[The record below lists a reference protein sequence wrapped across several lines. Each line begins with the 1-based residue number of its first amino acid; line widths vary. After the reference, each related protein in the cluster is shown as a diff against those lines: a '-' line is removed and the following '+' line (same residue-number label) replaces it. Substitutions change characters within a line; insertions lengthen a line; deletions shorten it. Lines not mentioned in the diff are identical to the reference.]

1 MNKKLTA
8 IGGLA
13 ALAVV
18 GGTWAFFTQDT
29 TIHNKLT
36 TDGMYGLNTTEKFNP
51 GSEWAPGTEVEKK
64 ITVKNTGTGAVLVR
78 VKMDENWA
86 YKEAPDKLFGEWAS
100 GQTEFTNIQLDDP
113 ADGDPTDDP
122 SSVVHKNLADNIQT
136 ETTAKVDKWYLAED
150 GYWYFCNK
158 LEGGK
163 VTVDLLNSITL
174 DQNTDMGLI
183 SDAYYYADV
192 KKDENGKTE
201 QPEFPWK
208 GEAEKNPWKLML
220 TATTDEEKKEAADK
234 AQQILAEKAE
244 GKTEYD
250 FYMTVETKTDDEKK
264 GYSDAGYTLNI
275 TTEAVQ
281 ATPEAVA
288 AEWTTA
294 PAELMEN
301 ILK

>member
-51 GSEWAPGTEVEKK
+51 GSEWASGTEVEKK
-64 ITVKNTGTGAVLVR
+64 ITVRNTGKGAVLVR

-86 YKEAPDKLFGEWAS
+86 YKGAQDKPFGVWTS
-100 GQTEFTNIQLDDP
+100 GQMEFTNIQVDDS
-113 ADGDPTDDP
+113 ADGDPTNDP
-122 SSVVHKNLADNIQT
+122 SSVVHKNLDNRFIQT
-136 ETTAKVDKWYLAED
+136 TPLAKQNKWYLADD

-158 LEGGK
+158 LEGGEA
-163 VTVDLLNSITL
+163 TANLLNSIKL
-174 DQNTDMGLI
+174 DDNTDMGQMKNT
-183 SDAYYYADV
+183 YYYKV
-192 KKDENGKTE
+192 VN
-201 QPEFPWK
+201 K
-208 GEAEKNPWKLML
+208 G
-220 TATTDEEKKEAADK
+220 DEEPDFDANTWKKMNAETEEEA
-234 AQQILAEKAE
+234 QTELAKIAE
-244 GKTEYD
+244 SEENQGKD
-250 FYMTVETKTDDEKK
+250 IYMTLETKTDENAK

-281 ATPEAVA
+281 ATLDAVKT
-288 AEWTTA
+288 EWTNA
-294 PAELMEN
+294 PTELMEN

>member
-86 YKEAPDKLFGEWAS
+86 YKAAPEQLFGEWAS
-100 GQTEFTNIQLDDP
+100 EKDPLAFLEVSERLTNE
-113 ADGDPTDDP
+113 DGNPLNDFST
-122 SSVVHKNLADNIQT
+122 VVHKNLDEANIQLDAV
-136 ETTAKVDKWYLAED
+136 AKQDKWYLAED
-150 GYWYFCNK
+150 GYWYFCDK
-158 LEGGK
+158 LEGGEA
-163 VTVDLLNSITL
+163 TVNLLNSIKL
-174 DQNTDMGLI
+174 DEKTDMGLI
-183 SDAYYYADV
+183 ANKYYYMVVEKGVPEPEFDA
-192 KKDENGKTE
+192 KEWTKMNAKTE
-201 QPEFPWK
+201 EEAQKELA
-208 GEAEKNPWKLML
+208 EIAEK
-220 TATTDEEKKEAADK
+220 EENK
-234 AQQILAEKAE
+234 
-244 GKTEYD
+244 GKD
-250 FYMTVETKTDDEKK
+250 IYMTLETKTDENAK

-281 ATPEAVA
+281 ATPDAVKT
-288 AEWTTA
+288 EWTTA

>member
-51 GSEWAPGTEVEKK
+51 GSEWASGTEVEKK
-64 ITVKNTGTGAVLVR
+64 ITVRNTGKGAVLVR

-86 YKEAPDKLFGEWAS
+86 YKGAQDKPFGVWTS
-100 GQTEFTNIQLDDP
+100 GQMEFTDIQVDDS
-113 ADGDPTDDP
+113 ADGDPTNDL
-122 SSVVHKNLADNIQT
+122 SSVVHKNLDNRFIQT
-136 ETTAKVDKWYLAED
+136 TPLAKQNKWYLADD

-158 LEGGK
+158 LEGGEA
-163 VTVDLLNSITL
+163 TANLLNSIKL
-174 DQNTDMGLI
+174 DDNTDMGQMKNT
-183 SDAYYYADV
+183 YYYKVVNKGDEEPDFDANTW
-192 KKDENGKTE
+192 KKMNAKTE
-201 QPEFPWK
+201 E
-208 GEAEKNPWKLML
+208 EAQTELAKI
-220 TATTDEEKKEAADK
+220 AESEEN
-234 AQQILAEKAE
+234 Q
-244 GKTEYD
+244 GKD
-250 FYMTVETKTDDEKK
+250 IYMTLETKTDENAK

-281 ATPEAVA
+281 ATLDAVKT
-288 AEWTTA
+288 EWTNA
-294 PAELMEN
+294 PTELMEN

>member
-86 YKEAPDKLFGEWAS
+86 YKAAPEQLFGEWAS
-100 GQTEFTNIQLDDP
+100 GQNEFTDIQLEEP
-113 ADGDPTDDP
+113 ADGNPANDP
-122 SSVVHKNLADNIQT
+122 SSVVHKNLDEANIQLDAV
-136 ETTAKVDKWYLAED
+136 AKQDKWYLAED
-150 GYWYFCNK
+150 GYWYFCDK
-158 LEGGK
+158 LEGGEA
-163 VTVDLLNSITL
+163 TVNLLNSIKL
-174 DQNTDMGLI
+174 DEKTDMGLI
-183 SDAYYYADV
+183 ANKYYYIAVEKGADEPDFNADTWNEM
-192 KKDENGKTE
+192 K
-201 QPEFPWK
+201 
-208 GEAEKNPWKLML
+208 
-220 TATTDEEKKEAADK
+220 ATTEEEAQKE
-234 AQQILAEKAE
+234 LAEIAE
-244 GKTEYD
+244 GQTDED
-250 FYMTVETKTDDEKK
+250 FYMTLETKTDENAK
-264 GYSDAGYTLNI
+264 GYSDAGYTLHI

-281 ATPEAVA
+281 ATPDAVE

>member
-36 TDGMYGLNTTEKFNP
+36 TEGEYGLNTTEKFNP
-51 GSEWAPGTEVEKK
+51 GSEWAPGIEVEKK
-64 ITVKNTGTGAVLVR
+64 ITVKNTGKGAVLVR

-86 YKEAPDKLFGEWAS
+86 YKGTETLFGKWNSKQDAF
-100 GQTEFTNIQLDDP
+100 TEIKLEEL
-113 ADGDPTDDP
+113 ADGNPANDP
-122 SSVVHKNLADNIQT
+122 SSVVHKNLDNNFIQT
-136 ETTAKVDKWYLAED
+136 IPLEKQNKWYLADD

-158 LEGGK
+158 LEGGEE
-163 VTVDLLNSITL
+163 TANLLNSIKL
-174 DQNTDMGLI
+174 DDNTDMGRMKNT
-183 SDAYYYADV
+183 YYYKVVNKGDEEPDFDANTW
-192 KKDENGKTE
+192 KKMNAKTE
-201 QPEFPWK
+201 E
-208 GEAEKNPWKLML
+208 EAQTELAKI
-220 TATTDEEKKEAADK
+220 AESEEN
-234 AQQILAEKAE
+234 Q
-244 GKTEYD
+244 GKD
-250 FYMTVETKTDDEKK
+250 IYMTLETKTDENAK

-281 ATPEAVA
+281 ATLDAVKT
-288 AEWTTA
+288 EWTNA
-294 PAELMEN
+294 PTELMEN

>member
-51 GSEWAPGTEVEKK
+51 GSEWASGTEVEKK
-64 ITVKNTGTGAVLVR
+64 ITVRNTGKGAVLVR

-86 YKEAPDKLFGEWAS
+86 YKGAQDKPFGVWTS
-100 GQTEFTNIQLDDP
+100 GQAEFTNIQVDDS
-113 ADGDPTDDP
+113 ADGDPTDDL
-122 SSVVHKNLADNIQT
+122 SSVVHKNLDSKFIQT
-136 ETTAKVDKWYLAED
+136 IPLAKQNKWYLADD

-158 LEGGK
+158 LEGGEE
-163 VTVDLLNSITL
+163 TANLLNSIKL
-174 DQNTDMGLI
+174 DDNTDMGRMKNT
-183 SDAYYYADV
+183 YYYKVVNKGDEEPDFDANTW
-192 KKDENGKTE
+192 KKMNAKTE
-201 QPEFPWK
+201 E
-208 GEAEKNPWKLML
+208 EAQTELAKI
-220 TATTDEEKKEAADK
+220 AESEEN
-234 AQQILAEKAE
+234 Q
-244 GKTEYD
+244 GKD
-250 FYMTVETKTDDEKK
+250 IYMTLETKTDEKAK

-281 ATPEAVA
+281 ATLDAVKT
-288 AEWTTA
+288 EWTNA
-294 PAELMEN
+294 PTELMEN

>member
-51 GSEWAPGTEVEKK
+51 GSEWASGTEVEKK
-64 ITVKNTGTGAVLVR
+64 ITVRNTGKGAVLVR

-86 YKEAPDKLFGEWAS
+86 YKGAQDKPFGVWTS
-100 GQTEFTNIQLDDP
+100 GQMEFTNIQVDDS
-113 ADGDPTDDP
+113 ADGDPTNDP
-122 SSVVHKNLADNIQT
+122 SSVVHKNLDKQHIQS
-136 ETTAKVDKWYLAED
+136 EETAKQDKWYLADD

-158 LEGGK
+158 LEGGEA
-163 VTVDLLNSITL
+163 TANLLNSIKL
-174 DQNTDMGLI
+174 DDNTDMGQMKNT
-183 SDAYYYADV
+183 YYYKVVNKGDEEPDFDANTW
-192 KKDENGKTE
+192 KKMNAKTE
-201 QPEFPWK
+201 E
-208 GEAEKNPWKLML
+208 EAQTELAKI
-220 TATTDEEKKEAADK
+220 AESEEN
-234 AQQILAEKAE
+234 Q
-244 GKTEYD
+244 GKD
-250 FYMTVETKTDDEKK
+250 IYMTLETKTDENAK

-281 ATPEAVA
+281 ATLDAVKT
-288 AEWTTA
+288 EWTNA
-294 PAELMEN
+294 PTELMEN

>member
-36 TDGMYGLNTTEKFNP
+36 TDGQYGLNTTEKFNP

-64 ITVKNTGTGAVLVR
+64 ITVKNTGKGAVLVR

-86 YKEAPDKLFGEWAS
+86 YKGAQDELFGVWTS

-113 ADGDPTDDP
+113 ADGNPTNDP
-122 SSVVHKNLADNIQT
+122 SSVVHKNLDNNFIQT
-136 ETTAKVDKWYLAED
+136 TPLAKQDKWYLADD

-158 LEGGK
+158 LEGGEA
-163 VTVDLLNSITL
+163 TANLLNSIKL
-174 DQNTDMGLI
+174 DDNTDMGRI
-183 SDAYYYADV
+183 ANKYYYIVVEKDV
-192 KKDENGKTE
+192 AEPEFDAKIWSEMNAKTE
-201 QPEFPWK
+201 E
-208 GEAEKNPWKLML
+208 EAQ
-220 TATTDEEKKEAADK
+220 KE
-234 AQQILAEKAE
+234 LAEIAAKE
-244 GKTEYD
+244 ENKNKD
-250 FYMTVETKTDDEKK
+250 IYMTLETKTDESKK

-281 ATPEAVA
+281 ATPDAVKT
-288 AEWTTA
+288 EWKTA
-294 PAELMEN
+294 PTELMEN

>member
-86 YKEAPDKLFGEWAS
+86 YKAAPEQLFGEWAS
-100 GQTEFTNIQLDDP
+100 EKDPLAFLEVSERLTNE
-113 ADGDPTDDP
+113 DGNPLNDFST
-122 SSVVHKNLADNIQT
+122 VVHKNLDEANIQLDAV
-136 ETTAKVDKWYLAED
+136 AKQDKWYLAED
-150 GYWYFCNK
+150 GYWYFCDK
-158 LEGGK
+158 LEGGEA
-163 VTVDLLNSITL
+163 TVNLLNSIKL
-174 DQNTDMGLI
+174 DEKTDMGLI
-183 SDAYYYADV
+183 ANKYYYIAVETGADEPDFNADTWNEM
-192 KKDENGKTE
+192 K
-201 QPEFPWK
+201 
-208 GEAEKNPWKLML
+208 
-220 TATTDEEKKEAADK
+220 ATTEEEAQKE
-234 AQQILAEKAE
+234 LAEIAE
-244 GKTEYD
+244 GQTDKD
-250 FYMTVETKTDDEKK
+250 FYMTLETKTDENAK

-281 ATPEAVA
+281 ATPDAVE

-301 ILK
+301 ILKQSLAFK

>member
-86 YKEAPDKLFGEWAS
+86 YKGTDILFGEWAS
-100 GQTEFTNIQLDDP
+100 EKEPLAFLEVSERLTNE
-113 ADGDPTDDP
+113 DGDPFNDVST
-122 SSVVHKNLADNIQT
+122 VVHKNLDEANIQLDA
-136 ETTAKVDKWYLAED
+136 TAKQDKWYLAED
-150 GYWYFCNK
+150 GYWYFCDK
-158 LEGGK
+158 LEGGDA
-163 VTVDLLNSITL
+163 TVNLLNSIKL
-174 DQNTDMGLI
+174 DEKTDMGKI
-183 SDAYYYADV
+183 ANTYYYTVVEKNALEPDFDAETWT
-192 KKDENGKTE
+192 KMNAKTE
-201 QPEFPWK
+201 E
-208 GEAEKNPWKLML
+208 EAQ
-220 TATTDEEKKEAADK
+220 EE
-234 AQQILAEKAE
+234 LAEIAE
-244 GKTEYD
+244 REENKGKD
-250 FYMTVETKTDDEKK
+250 IYMTLETKTDENAK

-281 ATPEAVA
+281 ATSEAVE
-288 AEWTTA
+288 AEWANEGA
-294 PAELMEN
+294 PTELLN
-301 ILK
+301 SILN